1 MGLRVNVTFR
11 NGFIVGAV
19 LAVIVAGYLIFLW
32 QADHQVELHTAH
44 LLHKLEKHDWTGIE
58 NAIAQDYRDEW
69 GDDRERLLMRLREVL
84 RFTRNLE
91 ITASAPDVFP
101 EGRDRQWSAR
111 VQVDGDD
118 NEVMSEIKQ
127 RVNSLS
133 APFQLQWRRQ
143 SSKPWDWKLVRVSNR
158 ELKIDSEGF

>member
-1 MGLRVNVTFR
+1 MNITFR
-11 NGFIVGAV
+11 NGFIAGAI
-19 LAVIVAGYLIFLW
+19 LAVILGTYLAFLW
-32 QADHQVELHTAH
+32 QADHQVELHTSH
-44 LLHKLEKHDWTGIE
+44 LLRKIEKHDWSGIE
-58 NAIAQDYRDEW
+58 NAIAQDYRDDW

-84 RFTRNLE
+84 RFTRNMK
-91 ITASAPDVFP
+91 ITAVAPDVLP
-101 EGRDRQWSAR
+101 EGSDRKWSAR

-127 RVNSLS
+127 RVNPLD

-158 ELKIDSEGF
+158 ELKIEGEGY